1 MAKASTRQEL
11 IEYCLRQLG
20 APVLEV
26 NVDDDQI
33 DDLIDDAIQMFH
45 ERIFD
50 GVEKMYLKYQITQDD
65 IDRGLGVIE
74 SGTTTGIGGTEGIG
88 IHTTGITTSMVNTGI
103 STYGPRTYNFYEN
116 SNYIQIPDSVVGIEK
131 IFRFDSSTISAG
143 MFSIKYQ
150 LFLNDLYYFNS
161 LSLLQYSMTK
171 TRLEDIDFLLTPE
184 KQIRFN
190 KRQDRLYLDI
200 DYGNMKAGE
209 FLVID
214 CYRALNPDIFKQVY
228 NDMFVKLYAT
238 ALIKKQWG
246 MNLIKFRGTKLPGG
260 IELNGREIYDDA
272 IRELDAI
279 RQRMTLEF
287 ELPPLDFIG

>member
-50 GVEKMYLKYQITQDD
+50 GVEKMYLKYQMTQDD

-74 SGTTTGIGGTEGIG
+74 SGTKTGIGGTEGIG

-143 MFSIKYQ
+143 MFSIK
-150 LFLNDLYYFNS
+150 
-161 LSLLQYSMTK
+161 
-171 TRLEDIDFLLTPE
+171 
-184 KQIRFN
+184 
-190 KRQDRLYLDI
+190 
-200 DYGNMKAGE
+200 
-209 FLVID
+209 
-214 CYRALNPDIFKQVY
+214 
-228 NDMFVKLYAT
+228 
-238 ALIKKQWG
+238 
-246 MNLIKFRGTKLPGG
+246 
-260 IELNGREIYDDA
+260 
-272 IRELDAI
+272 
-279 RQRMTLEF
+279 
-287 ELPPLDFIG
+287 

>member
-131 IFRFDSSTISAG
+131 IFRFDSSTI
-143 MFSIKYQ
+143 
-150 LFLNDLYYFNS
+150 
-161 LSLLQYSMTK
+161 
-171 TRLEDIDFLLTPE
+171 
-184 KQIRFN
+184 
-190 KRQDRLYLDI
+190 
-200 DYGNMKAGE
+200 
-209 FLVID
+209 
-214 CYRALNPDIFKQVY
+214 
-228 NDMFVKLYAT
+228 
-238 ALIKKQWG
+238 
-246 MNLIKFRGTKLPGG
+246 
-260 IELNGREIYDDA
+260 
-272 IRELDAI
+272 
-279 RQRMTLEF
+279 
-287 ELPPLDFIG
+287 